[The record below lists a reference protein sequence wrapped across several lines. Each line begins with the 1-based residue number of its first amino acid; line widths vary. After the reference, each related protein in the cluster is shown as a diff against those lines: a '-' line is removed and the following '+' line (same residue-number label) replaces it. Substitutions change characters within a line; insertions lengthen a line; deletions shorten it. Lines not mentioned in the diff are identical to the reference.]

1 MRTSGAGQ
9 SALLLLDVVDLL
21 TSENINYALIGA
33 MAASA
38 HGVVRASLDADAVLS
53 LAEQELGDLERKCK
67 SAGFL
72 TELRHGDEDDPIAA
86 LLEVS
91 DRYGNRVDLLCGL
104 RGLDAAAFS
113 RAIAVPFHGTTLRVA
128 GVEDFVA
135 MKLYAGSAQD
145 IDDARRVLAV
155 AGGGVNRDLLDRLV
169 DKYGPSAVA
178 ALKKASAE

>member
-86 LLEVS
+86 
-91 DRYGNRVDLLCGL
+91 RWR
-104 RGLDAAAFS
+104 
-113 RAIAVPFHGTTLRVA
+113 
-128 GVEDFVA
+128 
-135 MKLYAGSAQD
+135 
-145 IDDARRVLAV
+145 
-155 AGGGVNRDLLDRLV
+155 
-169 DKYGPSAVA
+169 
-178 ALKKASAE
+178 